1 MADRL
6 ARSFDKSMSPSIL
19 VRYYNR
25 FVLLCAQKHE
35 GWSFILKATSVDF
48 FGYIPSGI
56 SSHLDEKQKP
66 VKDSNPNYPPPTK
79 PVIEFQVSYYSQILP
94 FSNTTPDPVTTICG
108 DVKTYL
114 SDNYKDCW

>member
-1 MADRL
+1 MADML
-6 ARSFDKSMSPSIL
+6 AR
-19 VRYYNR
+19 YYSR